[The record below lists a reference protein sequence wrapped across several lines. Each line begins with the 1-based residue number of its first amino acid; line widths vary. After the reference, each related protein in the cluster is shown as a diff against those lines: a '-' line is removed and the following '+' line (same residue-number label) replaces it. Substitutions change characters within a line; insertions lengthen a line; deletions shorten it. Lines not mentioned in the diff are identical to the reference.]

1 MTRFR
6 TAHRRESSRVMLLA
20 VSLVSLLGTAS
31 LIEVTGDPPNP
42 STGPTF
48 PNPQP
53 PNPQPP
59 SPPRPQTP
67 PPFPPPQPPAPV
79 PSPAPPP

>member
-1 MTRFR
+1 MS
-6 TAHRRESSRVMLLA
+6 RREAGYVSALCVLA
-20 VSLVSLLGTAS
+20 
-31 LIEVTGDPPNP
+31 LIIFGMPAFAEAAGDPPNP

-59 SPPRPQTP
+59 PSPAPQTP
-67 PPFPPPQPPAPV
+67 PPFPAPQPPA